1 MKLKSV
7 EFYQS
12 VRLWNNQEKKTIDA
26 SEKLGVELVDHL
38 VILSWPEQ
46 EDIIVPTANMR
57 HGRREKPATF
67 DPGYDPAGIYN
78 GGIPKTP
85 AGKLQAIDE
94 MIQDGELTAKE
105 AIEALNAREIKKASK
120 GKKTK

>member
-26 SEKLGVELVDHL
+26 SEKLGVELIDHL
-38 VILSWPEQ
+38 VILSWPDQ

-57 HGRREKPATF
+57 HGRREKPTSF

-85 AGKLQAIDE
+85 AEKLKAIDE